1 VERHAEKWPRLAK
14 GGTPES
20 MAKRP
25 PRQELRVPTARAPY
39 RRARTTTAPPASEVP
54 EPPVEAMPAPPP
66 VAATP
71 MPAPPP
77 VAAAPMPAPPPVA
90 ATPMPPPPAAPLA
103 AVALPDLLA
112 ITQSALGFAA
122 AALAVLPEPDALVHR
137 DPAAAEPPPG
147 KAPRA
152 DARSLRSDSQFA
164 LIYRAGATVVSRR
177 GKLGEHGVWRTVGYP
192 GAAQAAHAYALECS
206 RLIEQGFRDVS

>member
-1 VERHAEKWPRLAK
+1 MERHAEKWPRLAK

-54 EPPVEAMPAPPP
+54 EPPVEA
-66 VAATP
+66 
-71 MPAPPP
+71 
-77 VAAAPMPAPPPVA
+77 MPAPPPVA

>member
-1 VERHAEKWPRLAK
+1 MERHAEKWPRLAK

-54 EPPVEAMPAPPP
+54 ASPVEAAPAPPP

-71 MPAPPP
+71 PP
-77 VAAAPMPAPPPVA
+77 VAAA
-90 ATPMPPPPAAPLA
+90 PMPPPPAAPLA

>member
-1 VERHAEKWPRLAK
+1 
-14 GGTPES
+14 
-20 MAKRP
+20 M
-25 PRQELRVPTARAPY
+25 
-39 RRARTTTAPPASEVP
+39 
-54 EPPVEAMPAPPP
+54 PPP
-66 VAATP
+66 VAATS
-71 MPAPPP
+71 MPPP
-77 VAAAPMPAPPPVA
+77 VT

-103 AVALPDLLA
+103 AVALPD
-112 ITQSALGFAA
+112 
-122 AALAVLPEPDALVHR
+122 PEPDALVHR

>member
-1 VERHAEKWPRLAK
+1 MERHAEKWPRLAK

-39 RRARTTTAPPASEVP
+39 RRARTTTAPPASEVSAS
-54 EPPVEAMPAPPP
+54 PVEAAPPP

-71 MPAPPP
+71 MPPP
-77 VAAAPMPAPPPVA
+77 VAATSMPPPVT